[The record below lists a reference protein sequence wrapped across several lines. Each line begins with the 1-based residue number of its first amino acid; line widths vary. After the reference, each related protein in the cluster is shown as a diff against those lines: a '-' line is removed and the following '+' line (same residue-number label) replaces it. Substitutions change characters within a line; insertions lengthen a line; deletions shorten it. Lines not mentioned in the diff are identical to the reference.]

1 MYYSASIFATLGY
14 RNGTAVGL
22 LIAIF
27 NFLFTLL
34 ALRVGTIPSLAYEF
48 PADMIDRRLVRK
60 EKDDALYS
68 ARHGYRA
75 GYDSCLFSS

>member
-22 LIAIF
+22 LIAIV

-34 ALRVGTIPSLAYEF
+34 ALRVGTILS
-48 PADMIDRRLVRK
+48 
-60 EKDDALYS
+60 S
-68 ARHGYRA
+68 AHEYW
-75 GYDSCLFSS
+75 LIW